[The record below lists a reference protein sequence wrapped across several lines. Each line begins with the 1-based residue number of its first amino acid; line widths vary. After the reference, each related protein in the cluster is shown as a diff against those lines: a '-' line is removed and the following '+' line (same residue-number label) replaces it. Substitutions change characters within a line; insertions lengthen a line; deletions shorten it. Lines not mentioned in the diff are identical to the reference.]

1 MSLERRIAPILVAT
15 FTSSALRNL
24 RRHASEAR
32 RRISRQPHRVHYFHQ
47 VDDPYSH
54 LASQVLARLSDAYDI
69 ELLPHLVGKPPEDAA
84 PEPER
89 LADFAR
95 KDAADIAPAYGL
107 LFPRRDE
114 APREPLVELATSI
127 LAAAPTHD
135 FIHRAAEIGTAL
147 WANDEPALAEISKA
161 LAPADIRA
169 TSARVA
175 YGTEL
180 RRKLGHYLGATFFY
194 AGEWYWGIDRLHYL
208 ETRLRALGAA
218 KGCAGPPIVAP
229 PTEGGATATRA
240 GGHGSDVVLEFY
252 PSLRSP
258 YTAIS
263 MPRVYGLAARYPI
276 DLRLRPVLPMV
287 MRGLPVPRAKRL
299 YIVQDTKRE
308 ADRASVA
315 FGRVCDP
322 VGEPVE
328 KAFALFPWAREKG
341 RGAELLRSF
350 TDAAFAEGIDTGSET
365 GMRYVVE
372 RAGLSWDE
380 AQAHRNNENWR
391 EELEK
396 NRQQLLA
403 LGLWGVPSFRVQG
416 GGEPDFCTWG
426 QDRIWLVEREI
437 ARRLT
442 QSSSPSSG
450 DPMRESRSQP
460 APVDTTGRRGTGGS
474 NSISREE
481 GEL

>member
-1 MSLERRIAPILVAT
+1 MSLERRIAPLLVAT
-15 FTSSALRNL
+15 LTSSALRNV
-24 RRHASEAR
+24 RRHAAEAR
-32 RRISRQPHRVHYFHQ
+32 RRIRRQPHRVHYFHQ
-47 VDDPYSH
+47 VDDPYGQ

-84 PEPER
+84 PEPQR

-107 LFPRRDE
+107 LFPRRD
-114 APREPLVELATSI
+114 APPRAPLVELATSI

-135 FIHRAAEIGTAL
+135 FIHRAAEIGAAL

-161 LAPADIRA
+161 LAPADTRV

-194 AGEWYWGIDRLHYL
+194 AGEWYWGVDRLHHL

-218 KGCAGPPIVAP
+218 RGCVGSLIVAP
-229 PTEGGATATRA
+229 PPEGDATATRA
-240 GGHGSDVVLEFY
+240 GGQGSDVVLEFY

-263 MPRVYGLAARYPI
+263 MSRVYRLAARFPI
-276 DLRLRPVLPMV
+276 DLRIRPVLPMV

-308 ADRASVA
+308 ADRAGVA

-328 KAFALFPWAREKG
+328 KAFALFPP
-341 RGAELLRSF
+341 
-350 TDAAFAEGIDTGSET
+350 T
-365 GMRYVVE
+365 
-372 RAGLSWDE
+372 
-380 AQAHRNNENWR
+380 
-391 EELEK
+391 
-396 NRQQLLA
+396 
-403 LGLWGVPSFRVQG
+403 
-416 GGEPDFCTWG
+416 
-426 QDRIWLVEREI
+426 
-437 ARRLT
+437 
-442 QSSSPSSG
+442 
-450 DPMRESRSQP
+450 
-460 APVDTTGRRGTGGS
+460 
-474 NSISREE
+474 
-481 GEL
+481 